1 MPMIY
6 RNLIGK
12 NHCSSGLIGM
22 SDAGSGKQVKESKSS
37 ERKNTQMS
45 LIFHLIFLCSVLLFY
60 SCNNHEKYDFESSD
74 EALNE
79 YDNLYK
85 TVRSQETCNAEQLA
99 SFINLWY
106 ECSDTVYKFIQKDP
120 SFTAHAGLT
129 MRFDSITDSI
139 RTRLM
144 ELADNFTLS
153 DVAYVKLHTSIYGQD
168 KELDSLKRH
177 ATVFFSSLDSIPVYT
192 GNIRDLLADYSEF
205 LLSYKLHGVHSEDAL
220 LRFIRMEDFFFRSF
234 LASIDE
240 CSALGMADITDM
252 TANICD
258 SIYKEAS
265 NGKIKADETI
275 TYMSMRTGR
284 RLLLNAKV
292 CHEKLKRG
300 IVGFA
305 ICQCLL
311 VDDVTTLSLDRCPC
325 HNNADTGTDSAYD
338 GYGKGLSGYHFQI
351 RQQTLNRSGCDHKNT
366 ESANSI
372 IHINHLII

>member
-6 RNLIGK
+6 RNLIGQ
-12 NHCSSGLIGM
+12 NHYNSGLIGM
-22 SDAGSGKQVKESKSS
+22 PDAGSRKQEKESKSS

-45 LIFHLIFLCSVLLFY
+45 LIFHLIFLCSILLFY

-85 TVRSQETCNAEQLA
+85 TVRAQGRFNAEQLA
-99 SFINLWY
+99 SFINQWY
-106 ECSDTVYKFIQKDP
+106 EYSDTVYKFIQKDP
-120 SFTAHAGLT
+120 SFTAHADLT

-144 ELADNFTLS
+144 ELSDNFTLS
-153 DVAYVKLHTSIYGQD
+153 DVAYVKLHTSIYSQD
-168 KELDSLKRH
+168 KALDSLKQQ
-177 ATVFFSSLDSIPVYT
+177 ATVFFASLDSIPTYT
-192 GNIRDLLADYSEF
+192 GNVRELLSDYSKF
-205 LLSYKLHGVHSEDAL
+205 LTSVKLRGVHSEEEL
-220 LRFIRMEDFFFRSF
+220 LRFIRMEDFFFRGF
-234 LASIDE
+234 LAAIDE
-240 CSALGMADITDM
+240 CSALGMTDITDM

-275 TYMSMRTGR
+275 TYMSMRTDR

-300 IVGFA
+300 IVKDSQHANAYLWMMLQPYLSIDAPA
-305 ICQCLL
+305 ITMLTQE
-311 VDDVTTLSLDRCPC
+311 
-325 HNNADTGTDSAYD
+325 
-338 GYGKGLSGYHFQI
+338 QI
-351 RQQTLNRSGCDHKNT
+351 RLMTDMAKDYPAIISKLDSKHFIDRKVSTRIPNQLIRLYI
-366 ESANSI
+366 SI
-372 IHINHLII
+372 I

>member
-1 MPMIY
+1 MKEKY
-6 RNLIGK
+6 SNEFNL
-12 NHCSSGLIGM
+12 
-22 SDAGSGKQVKESKSS
+22 
-37 ERKNTQMS
+37 S
-45 LIFHLIFLCSVLLFY
+45 LDFLCSILLFY

-79 YDNLYK
+79 YDNFYK
-85 TVRSQETCNAEQLA
+85 TVRAQGTFNAEQLA

-106 ECSDTVYKFIQKDP
+106 EYSDTVYKFIQKDP
-120 SFTAHAGLT
+120 SFTAHADLT

-168 KELDSLKRH
+168 KELDSLKRQ

-192 GNIRDLLADYSEF
+192 GNIRDLLADYSKF
-205 LLSYKLHGVHSEDAL
+205 LLSYKLYGVHSEDAL

-240 CSALGMADITDM
+240 CSVLGMADITDM

-292 CHEKLKRG
+292 CNEKLKRG
-300 IVGFA
+300 IVKDSQYANAYLWMMLQPYLSIDALA
-305 ICQCLL
+305 ITML
-311 VDDVTTLSLDRCPC
+311 TPE
-325 HNNADTGTDSAYD
+325 
-338 GYGKGLSGYHFQI
+338 QI
-351 RQQTLNRSGCDHKNT
+351 RLMTDMAKDYP
-366 ESANSI
+366 AI
-372 IHINHLII
+372 ISRLDSKHLIDRDVSTKIPNQLIRLYISTI

>member
-6 RNLIGK
+6 RNLIGQ
-12 NHCSSGLIGM
+12 NHCNSGLIGM

-45 LIFHLIFLCSVLLFY
+45 LIFHLIFLCSILLFY

-300 IVGFA
+300 IVKDSQYANAYLWMMLQPYLSIDALA
-305 ICQCLL
+305 ITMLTPEQIRLMTDMAKDYPAIISRL
-311 VDDVTTLSLDRCPC
+311 DSKHLIDRDVTTKIPNQL
-325 HNNADTGTDSAYD
+325 
-338 GYGKGLSGYHFQI
+338 I
-351 RQQTLNRSGCDHKNT
+351 RLYIST
-366 ESANSI
+366 I
-372 IHINHLII
+372 

>member
-6 RNLIGK
+6 RNLIGQ
-12 NHCSSGLIGM
+12 NHCSSGLFGM

-45 LIFHLIFLCSVLLFY
+45 LIFHLIFLCSIFLFY
-60 SCNNHEKYDFESSD
+60 SCNNHEKYDFDSSG

-79 YDNLYK
+79 YGNLYK
-85 TVRSQETCNAEQLA
+85 TISVQDICNAEQLA

-106 ECSDTVYKFIQKDP
+106 EYSDTVYKFIQKDP

-168 KELDSLKRH
+168 KELDSLKRQ

-192 GNIRDLLADYSEF
+192 GNVRELLADYSKF
-205 LLSYKLHGVHSEDAL
+205 LTAVKLRGVHSEDEL
-220 LRFIRMEDFFFRSF
+220 LRFVRMEDFFFRGF

-252 TANICD
+252 TTNICD

-300 IVGFA
+300 IVKNSQYANAYLWMMLHMLLA
-305 ICQCLL
+305 I
-311 VDDVTTLSLDRCPC
+311 
-325 HNNADTGTDSAYD
+325 
-338 GYGKGLSGYHFQI
+338 
-351 RQQTLNRSGCDHKNT
+351 
-366 ESANSI
+366 
-372 IHINHLII
+372 LICCIWQNYIFSV

>member
-1 MPMIY
+1 MEY
-6 RNLIGK
+6 RNLIGRK
-12 NHCSSGLIGM
+12 QSYRSFISTSEISFGN
-22 SDAGSGKQVKESKSS
+22 QVKESKSS

-45 LIFHLIFLCSVLLFY
+45 LIFHLIFLCSALLTV
-60 SCNNHEKYDFESSD
+60 SCSSHEKYDFESSD

-85 TVRSQETCNAEQLA
+85 TVSVQKACNAEQLV
-99 SFINLWY
+99 SFINQWY
-106 ECSDTVYKFIQKDP
+106 ECSDTVYKFIRKAP
-120 SFTAHAGLT
+120 SFTSHADLA
-129 MRFDSITDSI
+129 MRFGSITDSI

-168 KELDSLKRH
+168 KELDSLRRH

-192 GNIRDLLADYSEF
+192 GNIRDLLSDYSEF

-300 IVGFA
+300 TVKDSQYANAYLWMMLQPYLSIDALA
-305 ICQCLL
+305 ITMLTPEQVRLMT
-311 VDDVTTLSLDRCPC
+311 DMAKDYPAIISRLD
-325 HNNADTGTDSAYD
+325 S
-338 GYGKGLSGYHFQI
+338 K
-351 RQQTLNRSGCDHKNT
+351 
-366 ESANSI
+366 
-372 IHINHLII
+372 HLIDRDISTKIPNQLIRLYISTI

>member
-1 MPMIY
+1 
-6 RNLIGK
+6 
-12 NHCSSGLIGM
+12 
-22 SDAGSGKQVKESKSS
+22 
-37 ERKNTQMS
+37 
-45 LIFHLIFLCSVLLFY
+45 
-60 SCNNHEKYDFESSD
+60 
-74 EALNE
+74 
-79 YDNLYK
+79 
-85 TVRSQETCNAEQLA
+85 
-99 SFINLWY
+99 
-106 ECSDTVYKFIQKDP
+106 
-120 SFTAHAGLT
+120 
-129 MRFDSITDSI
+129 
-139 RTRLM
+139 M

-168 KELDSLKRH
+168 KELDSLKRQ

-192 GNIRDLLADYSEF
+192 RNIRDLLADYSKF

-265 NGKIKADETI
+265 YGKIKADETI

-300 IVGFA
+300 MVKDSQYANAYLWMMLQPYLSIDALA
-305 ICQCLL
+305 ITML
-311 VDDVTTLSLDRCPC
+311 TPE
-325 HNNADTGTDSAYD
+325 
-338 GYGKGLSGYHFQI
+338 QI
-351 RQQTLNRSGCDHKNT
+351 RLMTDIAKDYP
-366 ESANSI
+366 AI
-372 IHINHLII
+372 ISRLDGKHLIDRDVATKIPNQLIRLYISTI

>member
-1 MPMIY
+1 MEY
-6 RNLIGK
+6 RNLIGRK
-12 NHCSSGLIGM
+12 QSYRSFISTSEISFGN
-22 SDAGSGKQVKESKSS
+22 QVKESKSS

-45 LIFHLIFLCSVLLFY
+45 LIFHLIFLCSALLTV
-60 SCNNHEKYDFESSD
+60 SCSSHEKYDFESSD

-85 TVRSQETCNAEQLA
+85 TVSVQKACNAEQLV
-99 SFINLWY
+99 SFINQWY
-106 ECSDTVYKFIQKDP
+106 ECSDTVYKFIRKAP
-120 SFTAHAGLT
+120 SFTSHADLA
-129 MRFDSITDSI
+129 MRFGSITDSI

-192 GNIRDLLADYSEF
+192 GNIRDLLSDYSEF

-300 IVGFA
+300 TVKDSQYANAYLWMMLQPYLSIDALA
-305 ICQCLL
+305 ITMLTPEQVRLMT
-311 VDDVTTLSLDRCPC
+311 DMAKDYPAIISRLD
-325 HNNADTGTDSAYD
+325 S
-338 GYGKGLSGYHFQI
+338 K
-351 RQQTLNRSGCDHKNT
+351 
-366 ESANSI
+366 
-372 IHINHLII
+372 HLIDRDISTKIPNQLIRLYISTI

>member
-1 MPMIY
+1 MEY
-6 RNLIGK
+6 RNLIGRRQLYRSFISTSEISFG
-12 NHCSSGLIGM
+12 N
-22 SDAGSGKQVKESKSS
+22 QVKESKSS

-265 NGKIKADETI
+265 YGKIKADETI

-300 IVGFA
+300 IVKDAQYANAYLWMMLQPYLSIDALA
-305 ICQCLL
+305 ITML
-311 VDDVTTLSLDRCPC
+311 TPE
-325 HNNADTGTDSAYD
+325 
-338 GYGKGLSGYHFQI
+338 QI
-351 RQQTLNRSGCDHKNT
+351 RLMTDMAKDYPTIISKLASKHFIDRKV
-366 ESANSI
+366 SI
-372 IHINHLII
+372 RIPNQLIRLYISTI

>member
-1 MPMIY
+1 MFF
-6 RNLIGK
+6 
-12 NHCSSGLIGM
+12 S
-22 SDAGSGKQVKESKSS
+22 
-37 ERKNTQMS
+37 
-45 LIFHLIFLCSVLLFY
+45 CSVILFY

-205 LLSYKLHGVHSEDAL
+205 LLSYKLHGYTQKMRFFDLSVWKTSSSEAFL
-220 LRFIRMEDFFFRSF
+220 LP
-234 LASIDE
+234 LT
-240 CSALGMADITDM
+240 SAQLWVWRYITDM

-300 IVGFA
+300 IVKDSQYANAYLWMMLQPYLSIDALA
-305 ICQCLL
+305 ITMLTPEQIRLMTDMAKDYPAIISRL
-311 VDDVTTLSLDRCPC
+311 DSKHLIDRDVTT
-325 HNNADTGTDSAYD
+325 
-338 GYGKGLSGYHFQI
+338 KI
-351 RQQTLNRSGCDHKNT
+351 T

>member
-1 MPMIY
+1 MEY
-6 RNLIGK
+6 RNLIGRK
-12 NHCSSGLIGM
+12 QSYRSFISASEISFGN
-22 SDAGSGKQVKESKSS
+22 QVKESKSS

-45 LIFHLIFLCSVLLFY
+45 LIFHLIFLCSALLTV
-60 SCNNHEKYDFESSD
+60 SCSSHEKYDFESSD

-85 TVRSQETCNAEQLA
+85 TVSVQKACNAEQLV
-99 SFINLWY
+99 SFINQWY
-106 ECSDTVYKFIQKDP
+106 ECSDTVYKFIRKAP
-120 SFTAHAGLT
+120 SFTSHADLA
-129 MRFDSITDSI
+129 MRFGSITDSI

-192 GNIRDLLADYSEF
+192 GNVRELLAGYSQF
-205 LLSYKLHGVHSEDAL
+205 LTSIKSRGVQSEDDL
-220 LRFIRMEDFFFRSF
+220 LRFIRVEDRYFRSF
-234 LASIDE
+234 LACIDE

-258 SIYKEAS
+258 SIYQEAS
-265 NGKIKADETI
+265 NGNIRVNATLV
-275 TYMSMRTGR
+275 YMSMRTDR

-300 IVGFA
+300 TVKDSQYANAYLWMMLQPYLSIDAFA
-305 ICQCLL
+305 ITMLTPEQVRLMT
-311 VDDVTTLSLDRCPC
+311 DMAKDYPAIISRLD
-325 HNNADTGTDSAYD
+325 S
-338 GYGKGLSGYHFQI
+338 K
-351 RQQTLNRSGCDHKNT
+351 
-366 ESANSI
+366 
-372 IHINHLII
+372 HLIDRDISTKIPNQLIRLYISTI

>member
-1 MPMIY
+1 MEY
-6 RNLIGK
+6 RNLIGRK
-12 NHCSSGLIGM
+12 QSYRSFISTSEISFGN
-22 SDAGSGKQVKESKSS
+22 QVKESKSS

-45 LIFHLIFLCSVLLFY
+45 LIFHLIFLCSALLTV
-60 SCNNHEKYDFESSD
+60 SCSSHEKYDFESSD

-85 TVRSQETCNAEQLA
+85 TVSVQKACNAEQLV
-99 SFINLWY
+99 SFINQWY
-106 ECSDTVYKFIQKDP
+106 ECSDTVYKFIRKAP
-120 SFTAHAGLT
+120 SFTSHADLA
-129 MRFDSITDSI
+129 MRFGSITDSI

-300 IVGFA
+300 TVKDSQYANAYLWMMLQPYLSIDALA
-305 ICQCLL
+305 ITMLTPEQVRLMT
-311 VDDVTTLSLDRCPC
+311 DMAKDYPAIISRLD
-325 HNNADTGTDSAYD
+325 S
-338 GYGKGLSGYHFQI
+338 K
-351 RQQTLNRSGCDHKNT
+351 
-366 ESANSI
+366 
-372 IHINHLII
+372 HLIDRDISTKIPNQLIRLYISTI

>member
-6 RNLIGK
+6 RNLIGQ
-12 NHCSSGLIGM
+12 NHCNSGLIGV

-45 LIFHLIFLCSVLLFY
+45 LIFHLIFLCSILLFY

-79 YDNLYK
+79 YYNLYK
-85 TVRSQETCNAEQLA
+85 TVRAQGTCNAEQLA

-120 SFTAHAGLT
+120 SFTAHADLT

-168 KELDSLKRH
+168 KELDSLKRQ

-275 TYMSMRTGR
+275 TYMSMRTG
-284 RLLLNAKV
+284 
-292 CHEKLKRG
+292 
-300 IVGFA
+300 
-305 ICQCLL
+305 
-311 VDDVTTLSLDRCPC
+311 VDDATTLSLDRCPC
-325 HNNADTGTDSAYD
+325 HNNADTGTNSAYD
-338 GYGKGLSGYHFQI
+338 GYGKGLSGYYFQI
-351 RQQTLNRSGCDHKNT
+351 GQQTLN
-366 ESANSI
+366 
-372 IHINHLII
+372 

>member
-1 MPMIY
+1 MKEKY
-6 RNLIGK
+6 SNEFNL
-12 NHCSSGLIGM
+12 
-22 SDAGSGKQVKESKSS
+22 
-37 ERKNTQMS
+37 S
-45 LIFHLIFLCSVLLFY
+45 LDFLCSVLLFY

-177 ATVFFSSLDSIPVYT
+177 ATVFFPHWIAFLYIPGILETYLPITQSFCFHINYMGYTQKMRFFDLSVWKTSS
-192 GNIRDLLADYSEF
+192 SEAF
-205 LLSYKLHGVHSEDAL
+205 LLPLTSAQLWVWRIL
-220 LRFIRMEDFFFRSF
+220 LI
-234 LASIDE
+234 
-240 CSALGMADITDM
+240 
-252 TANICD
+252 
-258 SIYKEAS
+258 
-265 NGKIKADETI
+265 
-275 TYMSMRTGR
+275 
-284 RLLLNAKV
+284 
-292 CHEKLKRG
+292 
-300 IVGFA
+300 
-305 ICQCLL
+305 
-311 VDDVTTLSLDRCPC
+311 
-325 HNNADTGTDSAYD
+325 
-338 GYGKGLSGYHFQI
+338 
-351 RQQTLNRSGCDHKNT
+351 
-366 ESANSI
+366 
-372 IHINHLII
+372 

>member
-6 RNLIGK
+6 RNLIGQ
-12 NHCSSGLIGM
+12 NHYNSSLIGM
-22 SDAGSGKQVKESKSS
+22 PDAGSRKQEKESKSS

-45 LIFHLIFLCSVLLFY
+45 LIFHLIFLCSALLIV
-60 SCNNHEKYDFESSD
+60 SCSSNEKYDFESSE

-79 YDNLYK
+79 YGNLYK
-85 TVRSQETCNAEQLA
+85 TISVQDICNAEQLA

-120 SFTAHAGLT
+120 SFMVHAGLSV
-129 MRFDSITDSI
+129 RFGSITDSI

-144 ELADNFTLS
+144 QFTNNFSLS
-153 DVAYVKLHTSIYGQD
+153 DVAYVKLHTSIYSHD
-168 KELDSLKRH
+168 KELDSLKQQ
-177 ATVFFSSLDSIPVYT
+177 ATVFFSSLDSVPVYT

-265 NGKIKADETI
+265 NGKIKVDETI

-284 RLLLNAKV
+284 RLLMNAKV
-292 CHEKLKRG
+292 CYEKLKRG
-300 IVGFA
+300 MVKDSQYANAYLWMMLQPYLSIDALA
-305 ICQCLL
+305 ITML
-311 VDDVTTLSLDRCPC
+311 TPE
-325 HNNADTGTDSAYD
+325 
-338 GYGKGLSGYHFQI
+338 QI
-351 RQQTLNRSGCDHKNT
+351 RLMTDMAKDYP
-366 ESANSI
+366 AI
-372 IHINHLII
+372 IFRLDGKHLIDRDVSTKIPNQLIRLYLSTI